1 MALQKQLIPVTLGTG
16 IETKVDEKLVQ
27 PGKLLVLENA
37 YIDKLGTLQK
47 RNGYNIIGTSQTA
60 PKKLA
65 TFQDELLLFTR
76 TNLYSYVESSD
87 SFLDRGLV
95 SSVSVSSRQIT
106 RNTASQTE
114 PSAGFL
120 DNVIVYAWED
130 SRGGIYG
137 SIFDDVSGLPIVSDY
152 LISATGR
159 RPQIVSCT
167 RYLYVFWSDGANV
180 KSVVIDSI
188 NPSFSAANTVVADGN
203 ATDTIFDVSRAGIT
217 GVNMILCYKNGAG
230 NMNIGYVIP
239 DGTAG
244 GPVQGLPG
252 YVTGVFGSAV
262 GNAISVVADD
272 IDEADD
278 YIRVAFHTGND
289 IKYGVINLD
298 FGTNSV
304 ATLQSTAENANLRNI
319 SGIGVNKGVKLW
331 VEIGAA
337 ATYNT
342 FVKAGSVTGRP
353 SSHVFS
359 GFSTWCRSVGLA
371 SKPFMGPDSSYYI
384 VCVHESVLQPT
395 FFTMKHVSDSRAL
408 VVNTIAPQEAVGL
421 TRRVGHL
428 SAIATIDS
436 DNFIFP
442 AIIKTRLDSNSG
454 AAFALTG
461 LQGSTISFLE
471 ADDYQTKEVGKN
483 LHIAGGLVQDYDGFS
498 VTEHGFNLYPE
509 NFSNAITAATGTL
522 EAGTRQYVVVY
533 EWIDNQGQIHQ
544 STTSIPLSVTNVL
557 NDRNTLT
564 IPTLRVTERRT
575 SSGRTNV
582 SLAVYRTIVNGTVFY
597 RVSSLSSPTLN
608 DPTVD
613 TVTFLD
619 NTADSLIQSNQLL
632 YTTGG
637 VVDNVQPETS
647 RLVEEYR
654 NRLCVAGQEDGNVVQ
669 YADSYVFGSP
679 VEFKEGF
686 SFRVEQ
692 GGGDISALAKMDE
705 KLIIFKNN
713 SIYVQVGQG
722 PLPTGAQNDFQD
734 PQLIT
739 SDVGCPYPQS
749 IVSTS
754 KGIMFKSNK
763 GYYLL
768 DRSLQTQYVGKPV
781 HAFNNLTPKGGVML
795 HELDQVRF
803 IHSDG
808 VCLVYNYLYDEWY
821 TFTSHE
827 ALSAVLWQGR
837 FVMLKTSGDV
847 WMESDQFFDAGSYI
861 QMRLK
866 TPWIQINSLQG
877 AQRIYKMLF
886 LGKYVSS
893 HQLEI
898 SLRYDFDDSVRE
910 VLQFAPN
917 TALGTSYFGSDAY
930 YGASS
935 YYGSSDGVYQF
946 RVKPAIQ
953 KCESFQ
959 IELRDF
965 DSESTNGGAL
975 ELTGLTFEVGVKQGA
990 FKMRSGKS
998 AVNLSV

>member
-1 MALQKQLIPVTLGTG
+1 MLQKQLVPLTLGTG
-16 IETKVDEKLVQ
+16 VETKVDEKLVQ
-27 PGKLLVLENA
+27 PGKLLALENA
-37 YIDKLGTLQK
+37 FIDKLGTLQK
-47 RNGYNIIGTSQTA
+47 RPGYDIIGSTQTA

-76 TNLYSYVESSD
+76 TNLYSYVESTD

-114 PSAGFL
+114 PSVAFL
-120 DNVIVYAWED
+120 DDVIVYAWED

-137 SIFDDVSGLPIVSDY
+137 SIFDNVSGLPIVSDS
-152 LISATGR
+152 LLSATGR
-159 RPQIVSCT
+159 RPQLVATT
-167 RYLYVFWSDGANV
+167 RYLYVFWSDGANI
-180 KSVVIDSI
+180 KSIVIDSI
-188 NPSFSAANTVVADGN
+188 SPVFSASQTVVADGN
-203 ATDTIFDVSRAGIT
+203 ASDTIFDVSRVGVT
-217 GVNMILCYKNGAG
+217 GTNMILCYKNGAG
-230 NMNIGYVIP
+230 NLNIGYVIES
-239 DGTAG
+239 GAAG

-252 YVTGVFGSAV
+252 YLTGVFSSAI
-262 GNAISVVADD
+262 GNAISVIADD

-278 YIRVAFHTGND
+278 FIRVTFHTGND
-289 IKYGVINLD
+289 IKYGAVSLD
-298 FGTNSV
+298 FGTTSV

-319 SGIGVNKGVKLW
+319 SGVGINKGVKLW

-342 FVKAGSVTGRP
+342 FVKAGNVTGLPP
-353 SSHVFS
+353 SQVFS
-359 GFSTWCRSVGLA
+359 GFTTWCRSVGIA
-371 SKPFMGPDSSYYI
+371 SKPFLGPDSSYYV

-408 VVNTIAPQEAVGL
+408 VVNTIAPQEAIGL

-428 SAIATIDS
+428 SAIATMDS
-436 DNFIFP
+436 DNFLFP

-454 AAFALTG
+454 AAYALTG

-471 ADDYQTKEVGKN
+471 ADDFQVKEVGKN
-483 LHIAGGLVQDYDGFS
+483 LHVAGGLVQDYDGFS

-509 NFSNAITAATGTL
+509 NFSNAITVATGTL

-533 EWIDNQGQIHQ
+533 EWVDNQGQIHQ
-544 STTSIPLSVTNVL
+544 STTGIPLSVTNAL

-582 SLAVYRTIVNGTVFY
+582 SLAVYRTVVSGTVFY

-613 TVTFLD
+613 TVTFAD

-632 YTTGG
+632 YTTGA
-637 VVDNVQPETS
+637 VIDNVQPETS
-647 RLVEEYR
+647 RLIEEYR

-692 GGGDISALAKMDE
+692 GGGNLSAIAKMDE
-705 KLIIFKNN
+705 KLILFKDN

-749 IVSTS
+749 IVATS

-781 HAFNNLTPKGGVML
+781 HAFNDLIPKGGVML
-795 HELDQVRF
+795 PELDQVRF

-821 TFTSHE
+821 TFTNHE
-827 ALSAVLWQGR
+827 SLSCVIWQGQ
-837 FVMLKTSGDV
+837 FVMLRTSGEV
-847 WMESDQFFDAGSYI
+847 WKQASHFLDAGSYI

-866 TPWIQINSLQG
+866 TPWIQVNSLQG

-886 LGKYVSS
+886 LGKYVTT
-893 HQLEI
+893 HKLELQ
-898 SLRYDFDDSVRE
+898 LRYDFDDSVRE
-910 VLQFAPN
+910 TLQFAPN
-917 TALGTSYFGSDAY
+917 TALGTSYYGSDAY
-930 YGASS
+930 YGESA
-935 YYGSSDGVYQF
+935 YYGGADGVYQF
-946 RVKPAIQ
+946 RVKPKIQ

-965 DSESTNGGAL
+965 DSESTDGGAL
-975 ELTGLTFEVGVKQGA
+975 ELTGLTLEVGVKQGV

-998 AVNLSV
+998 AVTS